1 MIVIIA
7 MFKSKTTVFVL
18 IVIFES
24 SFHRK
29 MLKKSGNP
37 PLPAKKPLMIDSWK
51 SGSIMIIQKYLFW
64 LLGSDLFKF
73 VW

>member
-7 MFKSKTTVFVL
+7 MFKGKTTVFVL

-29 MLKKSGNP
+29 MLKKSGKP
-37 PLPAKKPLMIDSWK
+37 PLPAKKPLMIDS
-51 SGSIMIIQKYLFW
+51 
-64 LLGSDLFKF
+64 
-73 VW
+73 

>member
-7 MFKSKTTVFVL
+7 MFKGKTTVFVL

-29 MLKKSGNP
+29 MLKKSGHP

>member
-7 MFKSKTTVFVL
+7 MFKGKTTVFVL

-29 MLKKSGNP
+29 MLKKSGSP
-37 PLPAKKPLMIDSWK
+37 PLPAKKPLMIDS
-51 SGSIMIIQKYLFW
+51 
-64 LLGSDLFKF
+64 
-73 VW
+73 

>member
-7 MFKSKTTVFVL
+7 MFKGKTTVFVL

-29 MLKKSGNP
+29 MLKKRGNP
-37 PLPAKKPLMIDSWK
+37 PLPAKKPLMIDS
-51 SGSIMIIQKYLFW
+51 
-64 LLGSDLFKF
+64 
-73 VW
+73 

>member
-7 MFKSKTTVFVL
+7 MFKGKTTVFGL

-37 PLPAKKPLMIDSWK
+37 PLPAKKPLMIDS
-51 SGSIMIIQKYLFW
+51 
-64 LLGSDLFKF
+64 
-73 VW
+73 

>member
-7 MFKSKTTVFVL
+7 MFKGKTTVFVL

-29 MLKKSGNP
+29 MLKKSGKP